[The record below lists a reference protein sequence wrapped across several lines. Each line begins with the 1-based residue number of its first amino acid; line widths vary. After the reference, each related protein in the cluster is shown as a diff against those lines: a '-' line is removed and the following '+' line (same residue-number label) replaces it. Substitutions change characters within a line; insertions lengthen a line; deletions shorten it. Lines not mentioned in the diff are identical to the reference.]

1 MISDAFIKLRLS
13 VECWQS
19 DDPKELLELLR
30 LRDGYFKTLYCG
42 LDITVTSLSLVGNT
56 VLKELDDENIR
67 RLVGNGHPGS

>member
-13 VECWQS
+13 LECWQS

-30 LRDGYFKTLYCG
+30 LRDGYFKTLYYG
-42 LDITVTSLSLVGNT
+42 LDITVTCLSLVGNT

-67 RLVGNGHPGS
+67 RLVGSGHPVS